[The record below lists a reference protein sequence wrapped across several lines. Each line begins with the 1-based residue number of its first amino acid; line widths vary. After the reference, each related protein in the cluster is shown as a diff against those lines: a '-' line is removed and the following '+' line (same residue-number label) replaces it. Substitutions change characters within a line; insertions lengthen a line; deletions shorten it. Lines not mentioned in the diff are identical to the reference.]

1 MRTIP
6 RGPEAYNRDALGD
19 DRVWK
24 LFDDLPH
31 AAFAWR
37 GVEGDLVL
45 VAHNAAAV
53 TTSGGRAPAWLGTL
67 ATGVYADE
75 PEILAD
81 LRRAAA
87 DRSMF
92 GREMT
97 YTPPDQPDA
106 SYRLRV
112 TYAAMP
118 PDLVVVH
125 LLNVTD
131 EETLHEDLRRSA
143 AEIGRLIEERARAE
157 READVA
163 VGDERRRLAVELHDH
178 AIQSMTA
185 AGLRLD
191 VLRARTDGDVRA
203 ALDEIGELVAD
214 SIARLRN
221 LAAGE

>member
-1 MRTIP
+1 LRTIP
-6 RGPEAYNRDALGD
+6 RGPEANNRDALGD

-24 LFDDLPH
+24 LFDELPT

-37 GVEGDLVL
+37 QVEDDLVL

-87 DRSMF
+87 DRSVF

-97 YTPPDQPDA
+97 YAPPDLPG
-106 SYRLRV
+106 SYRIRV

-125 LLNVTD
+125 LLNITD
-131 EETLHEDLRRSA
+131 QETLQEDLRRSA
-143 AEIGRLIEERARAE
+143 AEVSRLIAERARVE
-157 READVA
+157 REAEDA
-163 VGDERRRLAVELHDH
+163 AAEERRRLAAELHDH

-191 VLRARTDGDVRA
+191 ALRARTDGEVGA
-203 ALDEIGELVAD
+203 AVEEIGGLVAV

-221 LAAGE
+221 LTAGP

>member
-6 RGPEAYNRDALGD
+6 RGPEAYNRGALGD

-24 LFDDLPH
+24 LFDELPH

-37 GVEGDLVL
+37 DVEDDLVL

-53 TTSGGRAPAWLGTL
+53 ATSGGRAPAWLGTL
-67 ATGVYADE
+67 ATGV
-75 PEILAD
+75 
-81 LRRAAA
+81 RRAAA

-112 TYAAMP
+112 TYAAIP

-125 LLNVTD
+125 LLNITD
-131 EETLHEDLRRSA
+131 EEALHEDLRRSA
-143 AEIGRLIEERARAE
+143 AEIGRLVEERARAE
-157 READVA
+157 HEAEDA
-163 VGDERRRLAVELHDH
+163 AGEERRRLASELHDH

-191 VLRARTDGDVRA
+191 VLRARTDGDVRT
-203 ALDEIGELVAD
+203 ALEEIGELVAD

-221 LAAGE
+221 LTAGE

>member
-1 MRTIP
+1 MRTMH
-6 RGPEAYNRDALGD
+6 REPEAYNRGALGD

-24 LFDDLPH
+24 LFDELPT
-31 AAFAWR
+31 AAYAWR
-37 GVEGDLVL
+37 ARGDDLVL

-67 ATGVYADE
+67 ATGVYVDE

-81 LRRAAA
+81 LRRVAA

-97 YTPPDQPDA
+97 YSPPDQQGA
-106 SYRLRV
+106 SFRIRV

-125 LLNVTD
+125 LLDVTD
-131 EETLHEDLRRSA
+131 EETLQEDLRRSA
-143 AEIGRLIEERARAE
+143 AEISRLISERVRAE
-157 READVA
+157 RDAEDAA
-163 VGDERRRLAVELHDH
+163 AEERRRLATELHDH

-191 VLRARTDGDVRA
+191 VLRSRADGETAA
-203 ALDEIGELVAD
+203 ALEEIGELVAE
-214 SIARLRN
+214 SIARLRD
-221 LAAGE
+221 LTAES

>member
-6 RGPEAYNRDALGD
+6 RGPEAYNRGALGD

-24 LFDDLPH
+24 LFDELPH

-37 GVEGDLVL
+37 DVEDDLVL

-53 TTSGGRAPAWLGTL
+53 ATSGGRAPAWLGTL

-112 TYAAMP
+112 TYAAIP

-125 LLNVTD
+125 LLNITD
-131 EETLHEDLRRSA
+131 EEALHEDLRRSA
-143 AEIGRLIEERARAE
+143 AEIGRLVEERARAE
-157 READVA
+157 HEAEDA
-163 VGDERRRLAVELHDH
+163 AGEERRRLASELHDH

-191 VLRARTDGDVRA
+191 VLRARTDGDVRT
-203 ALDEIGELVAD
+203 ALEEIGELVAD

-221 LAAGE
+221 LTAGE

>member
-1 MRTIP
+1 VRTIP

-24 LFDDLPH
+24 LFDELPH

-37 GVEGDLVL
+37 GVEDDLVL

-81 LRRAAA
+81 LRRVAA

-131 EETLHEDLRRSA
+131 ENTLHEDLRRSG
-143 AEIGRLIEERARAE
+143 AEIARLVEERARAQ
-157 READVA
+157 REAEDA
-163 VGDERRRLAVELHDH
+163 VGQERRRLAVELHDH

-191 VLRARTDGDVRA
+191 VLRAQSDGELRA
-203 ALDEIGELVAD
+203 ALDEIGELVST
-214 SIARLRN
+214 SIDRLRS
-221 LAAGE
+221 LTAE

>member
-1 MRTIP
+1 LRTIP
-6 RGPEAYNRDALGD
+6 RGPEAYNRHALGD
-19 DRVWK
+19 DRIWK
-24 LFDDLPH
+24 LFDELPH

-37 GVEGDLVL
+37 DIDGDLVL

-53 TTSGGRAPAWLGTL
+53 TTSGGRAPVWLGTT

-75 PEILAD
+75 PVILAD
-81 LRRAAA
+81 LRRAATE
-87 DRSMF
+87 RSMF
-92 GREMT
+92 EREMT

-125 LLNVTD
+125 LLNVTN

-143 AEIGRLIEERARAE
+143 AEIGRLTEERVRAE
-157 READVA
+157 REAVQA
-163 VGDERRRLAVELHDH
+163 AADERRRMAAELHDH

-191 VLRARTDGDVRA
+191 VLRAQSDGEVRA
-203 ALDEIGELVAD
+203 ALDEIGELVAA
-214 SIARLRN
+214 SIARLRT
-221 LAAGE
+221 LTAGE